1 MKPAIET
8 KDATRDAAVPRHVA
22 VIMDGN
28 RRWAK
33 ARLLPRLIGHQRG
46 SDAVRRVVEA
56 AADFGIEYLT
66 LYAFSSENWKRPEDE
81 IGDLM
86 GLMRLYLRR
95 DLNELHANGVRLRVI
110 GDRSRL
116 AGDIIDLIDEAESR
130 TRDNRRMTVVLAIS
144 YGGQGEIV
152 QAARSLAAEVAA
164 GRLRPDEIDESLF
177 ASRLETAG
185 MPDPDLVIRT
195 SGEKR
200 LSNFLLWQAAYAEF
214 VFVDTLWPDFG
225 RDELELALREF
236 RSRDRRFGARK
247 D

>member
-8 KDATRDAAVPRHVA
+8 RDETMPRHVA

-33 ARLLPRLIGHQRG
+33 ARFLPRLVGHQRG

-86 GLMRLYLRR
+86 GLLRLYLRR
-95 DLNELHANGVRLRVI
+95 DLAELHANGVRIRII

-116 AGDIIDLIDEAESR
+116 APDILQLIDQAETR

-152 QAARSLAAEVAA
+152 RAARSLAADAVA
-164 GRLRPDEIDESLF
+164 GRIAPEDIDESLF

-225 RDELELALREF
+225 RDELEMALREYQ
-236 RSRDRRFGARK
+236 SRDRRFGARK
-247 D
+247 E